1 MATWKHNVL
10 NQSSRQD
17 GTARIPLVFA
27 ILLVIALGALAAPQQ
42 QYRPV
47 GRDRDR
53 DHEGYR
59 DRDRDRFGGNR
70 NTILILGYE
79 RVTSDFG
86 GGNGGRP
93 APDALCDPGFVAIGF
108 HVQTGEF
115 FNQAWLDCAPMR
127 SDGSLGQERRT
138 TARTGSPGGRP
149 VADAFCS
156 EGLALRGLRGRVGA
170 SIDEAAGECSSVREI
185 GQRFNNPRSEFTQ
198 PVARPRAGGR
208 PAGAECPA
216 GFVVTGFRSNSGEY
230 MDHLWLVCSELQ
242 RTY

>member
-1 MATWKHNVL
+1 MATLKQNHPENIG
-10 NQSSRQD
+10 QGRS
-17 GTARIPLVFA
+17 ARIFPVLA

-42 QYRPV
+42 YRP
-47 GRDRDR
+47 GQDRDR
-53 DHEGYR
+53 DGWR
-59 DRDRDRFGGNR
+59 DRDRDRFRPDN
-70 NTILILGYE
+70 NVILILGYE
-79 RVTSDFG
+79 RVASDFG

-93 APDALCDPGFVAIGF
+93 APDALCDPGFVAVGF

-127 SDGSLGQERRT
+127 SDGSLGQERRM

-149 VADAFCS
+149 VSDASCS
-156 EGLALRGLRGRVGA
+156 PGLALRGLRGRTGA
-170 SIDEAAGECSSVREI
+170 SIDEAAGECSSMRDI
-185 GQRFNNPRSEFTQ
+185 AQRFGNPRTEITQ
-198 PVARPRAGGR
+198 SVLRPRAGGR

-242 RTY
+242 RSY